1 MISNLSPL
9 LSKALFTSEFIGL
22 KRVLSDQQIPYQA
35 LNIKISNTNKE
46 NYRGMLQKDKTLTF
60 ILTLGLHIHSAV
72 NQQCMVSDHSFCWS
86 K

>member
-35 LNIKISNTNKE
+35 LTMDIGQASFGIAS
-46 NYRGMLQKDKTLTF
+46 
-60 ILTLGLHIHSAV
+60 IL
-72 NQQCMVSDHSFCWS
+72 
-86 K
+86 